1 MASNSP
7 APQAPAG
14 PGYMSNGTRFG
25 DDGGAEPSTGEWNPS
40 AETLLPNRGRHRVL
54 RQQRRAFARSSTVLG
69 VGVIAAVGAG
79 GIATAQDKAP
89 ITISLPDGLGG
100 TEDGAPN
107 AGLATMGDTVTE
119 AATGEQSKADDNA
132 GEALRSRILQ
142 QAEQQQAQAEAERR
156 AVAEKAAAE
165 AAAADALKASADAK
179 KKADEAKKKAAEEAK
194 KKAEAERLAK
204 LAKSFALP
212 TSSYNITST
221 FGSSGGLWSS
231 GQHTGL
237 DFAAPAGTPVKAVG
251 AGTVKS
257 AGYAGS
263 YGYQVVIELNDGTE
277 VMYAHLSSINANV
290 GQKVVAGDM
299 VGRVGSTGNSTGNHL
314 HLEVKTPGG
323 TTIDPGAWLRSKGL
337 QP

>member
-14 PGYMSNGTRFG
+14 PGYASTRFRE
-25 DDGGAEPSTGEWNPS
+25 DGGAERSTGEWNPS
-40 AETLLPNRGRHRVL
+40 DETILPSSRGRHRVL

-100 TEDGAPN
+100 EEGVQN
-107 AGLATMGDTVTE
+107 AGLATMGDTVAE
-119 AATGEQSKADDNA
+119 VGAQSETDDAA

-142 QAEQQQAQAEAERR
+142 QAEQQQAQAEAERW
-156 AVAEKAAAE
+156 AAAEKAAAE
-165 AAAADALKASADAK
+165 AAAAEAKKAVADAK
-179 KKADEAKKKAAEEAK
+179 KKADAAKKKAAAEAK
-194 KKAEAERLAK
+194 KKAEADRLAK
-204 LAKSFALP
+204 LAKNYANP
-212 TSSYNITST
+212 TSNYRITSQ
-221 FGSSGGLWSS
+221 FGQSGGLWSS

-237 DFAAPAGTPVKAVG
+237 DFAAAAGTPVKAVG

-263 YGYQVVIELNDGTE
+263 YGYQIILELNDGTE
-277 VMYAHLSSINANV
+277 VMYAHLSKIEANV
-290 GQKVVAGDM
+290 GQKVVAGDQI
-299 VGRVGSTGNSTGNHL
+299 GRVGGTGNVTGDHL

-323 TTIDPGAWLRSKGL
+323 TTIDPAAWLRSKGI
-337 QP
+337 PV

>member
-1 MASNSP
+1 
-7 APQAPAG
+7 
-14 PGYMSNGTRFG
+14 MSTSSRFSEN
-25 DDGGAEPSTGEWNPS
+25 GGAEGSTGEWVPS
-40 AETLLPNRGRHRVL
+40 DESPVSSRGRHRVL

-89 ITISLPDGLGG
+89 IAISLPDGLGG
-100 TEDGAPN
+100 SEGAAEN
-107 AGLATMGDTVTE
+107 AGLATMGGTV
-119 AATGEQSKADDNA
+119 TGEQSEAQDGA
-132 GEALRSRILQ
+132 GDALRSRILQ

-165 AAAADALKASADAK
+165 AAAADAMKASADAK
-179 KKADEAKKKAAEEAK
+179 KKADEAKKKAAADAK
-194 KKAEAERLAK
+194 KKAEADRLAK

-237 DFAAPAGTPVKAVG
+237 DFAAPAGTPAKAVG
-251 AGTVKS
+251 AGTIKS
-257 AGYAGS
+257 AGYSGS
-263 YGYQVVIELNDGTE
+263 YGYQVIIELNDGTE